1 MPVQSGSDMADA
13 IAFVVLGVLV
23 VAALFA
29 VVALGKLPGQLA
41 RKWGHPQ
48 AAAIDVTSWVGIAT
62 GGPLWLVALILAFTN
77 PLGNRSVTQGERQ
90 SPGDDSASKPEIGP
104 RKISGDEEIRP

>member
-1 MPVQSGSDMADA
+1 MQSGSDISDA
-13 IAFVVLGVLV
+13 IAFIVLGTLV
-23 VAALFA
+23 IAAVFA

-62 GGPLWLVALILAFTN
+62 GGPLWLVAFILAFTN
-77 PLGNRSVTQGERQ
+77 PLGDRPAAPGDP
-90 SPGDDSASKPEIGP
+90 SPGDEPASRSAAGQ
-104 RKISGDEEIRP
+104 RKVSGDKESQA

>member
-13 IAFVVLGVLV
+13 IAFVVLGILV
-23 VAALFA
+23 IAAVFA
-29 VVALGKLPGQLA
+29 VVTLGKLPGQLA

-62 GGPLWLVALILAFTN
+62 GGPLWLVAFILAFTN
-77 PLGNRSVTQGERQ
+77 PLDGRPVEGEAQ
-90 SPGDDSASKPEIGP
+90 SPGDDPAPKPEVSVS
-104 RKISGDEEIRP
+104 KILSDSEVQP

>member
-1 MPVQSGSDMADA
+1 VQSGSDTADA
-13 IAFVVLGVLV
+13 IVFIILGLLV
-23 VAALFA
+23 IAAVFA

-62 GGPLWLVALILAFTN
+62 GGPLWLVAFILAFTN
-77 PLGNRSVTQGERQ
+77 PLGSRRVAQGEEK
-90 SPGDDSASKPEIGP
+90 SPDGDAAPKPEMSA
-104 RKISGDEEIRP
+104 RSISSDKKVRP

>member
-1 MPVQSGSDMADA
+1 VQSGSDTADA
-13 IAFVVLGVLV
+13 IAFIVLGVLV
-23 VAALFA
+23 IAAVFA

-62 GGPLWLVALILAFTN
+62 GGPLWLVAFILAFTN
-77 PLGNRSVTQGERQ
+77 PLGSRPAADGEMRS
-90 SPGDDSASKPEIGP
+90 SSDDPASKPETGQ
-104 RKISGDEEIRP
+104 RKISGDKENRP